1 MLIAKDIKKG
11 YPEGEGRRLEVL
23 ESASLSVSDGEFVA
37 ITGESGVG
45 KSTLLHLLGLLDT
58 PDGGEIYIDGKSVAR
73 ESDRNRAAIRMQK
86 IGFVFQFHHLLPEFN
101 AIENIVIP
109 LRLADVSES
118 KAMERAG
125 QLLEEVGLSDRAD
138 HFPNALSG
146 GEQQRVALARA
157 LACQPRLLLADEPTG
172 NLDEKTANKLTELL
186 FRMTDATG
194 MSVVLATHNRELAAQ
209 ADNVYI
215 LESGVL
221 KIVGQKKNES
231 GAGSET

>member
-11 YPEGEGRRLEVL
+11 YPEGDGRRLEVL
-23 ESASLSVSDGEFVA
+23 GGADLSVSDGEFVA

-58 PDGGEIYIDGKSVAR
+58 PDDGEIYIDGKPVSN
-73 ESDRNRAAIRMQK
+73 ESDRNRAAIRMRK

-101 AIENIVIP
+101 AIENIAIP
-109 LRLADVSES
+109 LRLADFSES

-125 QLLEEVGLSDRAD
+125 QLLEEVGLSERAD

-146 GEQQRVALARA
+146 GEQQRIALARA

-172 NLDEKTANKLTELL
+172 NLDEKTASKLTDLL
-186 FRMTDATG
+186 FRMTGATG

-209 ADNVYI
+209 ADSIYL

-221 KIVGQKKNES
+221 KVVEQKK
-231 GAGSET
+231 T